1 MQTLHTQI
9 SLRRRNVALL
19 LSLVFVLTAY
29 RSTAATPEP
38 PPAASLADATG
49 YSFLPFITRPQIL
62 VPTVHVPYFAGDII
76 FSQTAIFWFGTVNR
90 TENYVDVR
98 VGYNNQELYVYAVA
112 FDRRLWFDT
121 VPSASDLTS
130 WDSVTLYLDRSGS
143 GGGAPGLE
151 SYRFDAQLN
160 GQEDDGR
167 YERSARGDGAGWIVQ
182 SVPFY
187 SMPGW
192 RGTNLNNNVGDDL
205 GWGMLYR
212 ISFTSLGLAGPPPQ
226 GSQWRLAL
234 ALHDRDDAGG
244 TAIADKIWPASM
256 SGDSPDTWGRLSFGL
271 PEYTPLSV
279 TPAGTTTIRNRLN
292 GAVVEDAA
300 VGGHTLCGDGLN
312 IWTQWG
318 DATESVLNPL
328 HTQVNVMNQG
338 DVADWPCFSKYY
350 ITFPLNAIPAGK
362 AILSASLTLSQ
373 FGNAGAS
380 GEAERS
386 LIQVLTVNQD
396 WDAATLTW
404 NNAPLAWENVSQAWV
419 DPLLSYPGDLGVPRT
434 WDLSYAVAWAY
445 SRGGALRL
453 ALYSA
458 DYARHSGK
466 YFLSSDIDDW
476 LAVARPT
483 LDVTWGNP

>member
-1 MQTLHTQI
+1 MQTLHTLI
-9 SLRRRNVALL
+9 SSRWRNIALL
-19 LSLVFVLTAY
+19 LAMALMLVAH
-29 RSTAATPEP
+29 RSSAATPQP
-38 PPAASLADATG
+38 PPAASTADS
-49 YSFLPFITRPQIL
+49 YSYLPFITSSQIP
-62 VPTVHVPYFAGDII
+62 VPTVNVPYFAGDIA
-76 FSQTAIFWFGTVNR
+76 FSQTAIFWFGRVNR

-98 VGYNNQELYVYAVA
+98 VGYNNQELYVYTVA

-121 VPSASDLTS
+121 TPSASDLTS
-130 WDSVTLYLDRSGS
+130 WDSVTLYLDRAGS
-143 GGGAPGLE
+143 GGRAPGPE
-151 SYRFDAQLN
+151 SYRFDAELS
-160 GQEDDGR
+160 GQADDSR
-167 YERSARGDGAGWIVQ
+167 YERSARGDGTGWVVQ
-182 SVPFY
+182 SVPY
-187 SMPGW
+187 YTLPGW
-192 RGTNLNNNVGDDL
+192 RGTSMNNNVGDDL

-212 ISFTSLGLAGPPPQ
+212 ISFSSLGLAGPPPQ

-244 TAIADKIWPASM
+244 TLIADQIWPASM
-256 SGDSPDTWGRLSFGL
+256 SGDSPGTWGRLSFGL
-271 PEYTPLSV
+271 PTYSPPLV
-279 TPAGTTTIRNRLN
+279 APTGTATIRNHLN

-300 VGGHTLCGDGLN
+300 VGGHTLCGDSLN

-350 ITFPLNAIPAGK
+350 LTFPLNAIPEGK
-362 AILSASLTLSQ
+362 VILSASLILSQ
-373 FGNAGAS
+373 FGNAGAP

-396 WDAATLTW
+396 WNEATLTW

-419 DPLLSYPGDLGVPRT
+419 DPLLSYPGDLGIPRT
-434 WDLSYAVAWAY
+434 WDLSYAVAQTY

-458 DYARHSGK
+458 DYAQHSGK
-466 YFLSSDIDDW
+466 YFLSSEIDDW

-483 LDVTWGNP
+483 LEVTWGNP